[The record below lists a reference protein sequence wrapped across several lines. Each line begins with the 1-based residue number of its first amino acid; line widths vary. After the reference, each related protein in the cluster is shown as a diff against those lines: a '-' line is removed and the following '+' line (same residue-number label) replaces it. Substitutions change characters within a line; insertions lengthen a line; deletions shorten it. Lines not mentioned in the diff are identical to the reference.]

1 MASAPR
7 LFADD
12 EAVRRVG
19 RGLLDRTLP
28 KAEWT
33 HEAHLAAFMWILLER
48 PDIDLDAQVREIIS
62 RYNEATGGVNS
73 DTMGY
78 HDTITR
84 CFIIGIRGHV
94 SRGSTSPIVS
104 QVNALLVSAEG
115 EREWPLRFYSRELL
129 FSVAA
134 RRAYVPPDLAPI
146 EPTIS
151 REHWRHV
158 ARAMS
163 ENPYA
168 IITCP
173 ECKEGILRSRDH
185 AIADKPGF
193 VRRYVTCDVCAA
205 ESSMRVEAHAV

>member
-1 MASAPR
+1 MAYAPR
-7 LFADD
+7 LFTDD

-28 KAEWT
+28 KPEWT
-33 HEAHLAAFMWILLER
+33 HEAHLAAIMWILLER
-48 PDIDLDAQVREIIS
+48 PDIDLDARVREIIS
-62 RYNEATGGVNS
+62 SYNEAAGGVNS
-73 DTMGY
+73 DSMGY

-84 CFIIGIRGHV
+84 CFIVGIRGHV

-104 QVNALLVSAEG
+104 QVNALLLSAEG
-115 EREWPLRFYSRELL
+115 SREWPLRFYSRELL

-134 RRAYVPPDLAPI
+134 RRGYVPPDLAPV
-146 EPTIS
+146 EPTLS
-151 REHWRHV
+151 REHWTRV
-158 ARAMS
+158 ASAMA

-193 VRRYVTCDVCAA
+193 VRRTMTCDACAA
-205 ESSMRVEAHAV
+205 ESSMKLKAQTA

>member
-1 MASAPR
+1 MAHAPR

-28 KAEWT
+28 KSEWT
-33 HEAHLAAFMWILLER
+33 HEAHLGAIMWILLER
-48 PDIDLDAQVREIIS
+48 PDINLDEQVRDIIS
-62 RYNEATGGVNS
+62 GYNQATGGVND
-73 DTMGY
+73 DTTGY

-94 SRGSTSPIVS
+94 SRRSTSPIVS

-129 FSVAA
+129 FSVPA
-134 RRAYVPPDLAPI
+134 RRAFVPPDLAPV
-146 EPTIS
+146 EPTLT
-151 REHWRHV
+151 REHWTRV
-158 ARAMS
+158 ANAMA

-173 ECKEGILRSRDH
+173 ECKEGILRSRDQ

-193 VRRYVTCDVCAA
+193 VRRYVTCDLCGA
-205 ESSMRVEAHAV
+205 ESSMRLRAQTL